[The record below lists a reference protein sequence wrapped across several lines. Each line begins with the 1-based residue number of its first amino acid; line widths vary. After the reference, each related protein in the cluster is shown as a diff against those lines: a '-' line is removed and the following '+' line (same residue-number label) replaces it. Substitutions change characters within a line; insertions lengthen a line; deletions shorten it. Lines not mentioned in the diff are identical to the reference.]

1 MHIVVAGSGER
12 RPRSLRELLLRFAA
26 NAAGLWLA
34 AVLVPGVEVGDAP
47 SLAAASAIFGLLNA
61 LVRPIA
67 FLASA
72 CLIVLTF
79 GLFVIVINAAMFA
92 LTAWISGQLEL
103 SLRVDGFWSA
113 LFGSLVVSLASF
125 LAYAAARA
133 RRGGGGG

>member
-1 MHIVVAGSGER
+1 MHVVVVEPGAR
-12 RPRSLRELLLRFAA
+12 RPRSLRELLARFAV

-47 SLAAASAIFGLLNA
+47 SLAAAAAIFGLLNA

-79 GLFVIVINAAMFA
+79 GLFVIVINTAMFA
-92 LTAWISGQLEL
+92 LTAWIAGQLGL

-125 LAYAAARA
+125 LAYAAVRA
-133 RRGGGGG
+133 RRRGGEG